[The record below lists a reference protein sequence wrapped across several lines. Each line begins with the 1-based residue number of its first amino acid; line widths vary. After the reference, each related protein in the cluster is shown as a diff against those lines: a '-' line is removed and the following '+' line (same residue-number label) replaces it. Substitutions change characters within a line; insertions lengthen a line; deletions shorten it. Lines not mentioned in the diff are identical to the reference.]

1 MDCYFES
8 IKCKMNTIARI
19 IAINVFIGFHTLFAQ
34 LHDANWII
42 GYGGNHIF
50 GNRAS
55 GLIDL
60 QFVNSMEMHYPLKD
74 NPICNPGFCPS
85 AVSNAKGELL
95 FYSDAFHIYN
105 RNHDIV
111 KGGEHIN
118 PGPYWDAYIG
128 ATYPIEN
135 GAIFLLWP
143 DHAEYYFHF
152 HKSMGVLKD
161 DPKREVPSGCDK
173 FYYTLLDSRGD
184 KGMGEA
190 IEKNVMLLEGE
201 INSANM
207 SACKHANG
215 RDWWLIQKTSG
226 HNEYF
231 FYLLDPSGVR
241 LHHKQ
246 FIGPNGAKSD
256 WNGRDCF
263 SEQGDK
269 YVQVNHED
277 HIIIMDFDRCNGK
290 LSNPLQIINPVAKLD
305 SQPAVNIAISPSGR
319 YLYFCNI
326 TKIWQYDLHAKDVA
340 QSVIQVAKY
349 DGFLYEKYFP
359 TTFFNMRLAPDG
371 MIYICPFSNN
381 NAYLH
386 RINFPDRSG
395 LACEVIQHAVRMP
408 AEMGGSLPVMPNYR
422 LGPLIGSSCD
432 SIYDINSNAKFNVFP
447 NPVVDYLYI
456 TTNISQLFKLSLNI
470 QVFDLS
476 GKEVLEFPFTNQD
489 QLIKIPV
496 THLTQGMYVY
506 KIISNEA
513 DLGFGKFIKI

>member
-1 MDCYFES
+1 MY
-8 IKCKMNTIARI
+8 TVARI
-19 IAINVFIGFHTLFAQ
+19 IAISVFIGINTLFAQ

-42 GYGGNHIF
+42 GFGGNHIF

-74 NPICNPGFCPS
+74 NPICNPGYCPS
-85 AVSNAKGELL
+85 AISNAKGELL

-105 RNHDIV
+105 RNHEIV
-111 KGGEHIN
+111 KGGDHIN
-118 PGPYWDAYIG
+118 PGYFWNAYEG
-128 ATYPIEN
+128 GFYPIQN
-135 GAIFLLWP
+135 GALFLPWP
-143 DHAEYYFHF
+143 NHEKYYFNF
-152 HKSMGVLKD
+152 HKSLAILKD
-161 DPKREVPSGCDK
+161 DHERISPVGSDK
-173 FYYTLLDSRGD
+173 FYYTLLDLTGD
-184 KGMGEA
+184 NGMGEA
-190 IEKNVMLLEGE
+190 IKKNVILLEGE
-201 INSANM
+201 INTANM

-231 FYLLDPSGVR
+231 FFLLDPSGLL

-246 FIGPNGAKSD
+246 FIGPQGVKFD
-256 WNGRDCF
+256 GNGRDCF
-263 SEQGDK
+263 SDQGDK

-277 HIIIMDFDRCNGK
+277 HIILMDFDRCKGE
-290 LSNPLQIINPVAKLD
+290 LSNPLQIINPVAKQD
-305 SQPAVNIAISPSGR
+305 SQISVCTAFSSSGR

-326 TKIWQYDLHAKDVA
+326 TKIWQYDLNAKDIS
-340 QSVIQVAKY
+340 QSVIQIANY
-349 DGFLYEKYFP
+349 DGFKYDEFWP
-359 TTFFNMRLAPDG
+359 TTFYNMRLAPDG
-371 MIYICPFSNN
+371 MIYICPFGGN
-381 NAYLH
+381 NAFLH
-386 RINFPDRSG
+386 RINYPDRKG
-395 LACEVIQHAVRMP
+395 LKCEVIQHAVRLP
-408 AEMGGSLPVMPNYR
+408 AEIAGSLPVMPNYR
-422 LGPLIGSSCD
+422 LGPLIGISCD

-476 GKEVLEFPFTNQD
+476 GKEVLEFSFTNQE
-489 QLIKIPV
+489 QMIKIPIS
-496 THLTQGMYVY
+496 HLAQGMYVY